1 MSEWLDQLQKEIAA
15 LRSSIRIEK
24 ILKGFSTDEKY
35 RVYLSNGENRLLRI
49 FKLDQWDQ
57 KKAEYDMIKTIQN
70 LGVKA
75 SLPIELGMIPAM
87 DIGYMVLSYLDGEDA
102 RDVLPELSAEE
113 QRQIGYLAGCD
124 LASMHQLPA
133 PTYVSSWYERCIQKH
148 RNYVRAYQ
156 ESSLEITH
164 ADKINAFIEDH
175 LTYLKNRPN
184 RFLHDDFHV
193 GNLIVHERQYAGV
206 IDFNRYDWGDPIHE
220 FTKLAF
226 FSREISVPF
235 CNGQITGYFHNEE
248 PPDSFWILYSVY
260 TAMTIFSSVVWTGRV
275 VPSLLDDMN
284 QRVNKVI
291 EEHQA
296 FERTIPVWFC
306 RSEAHT

>member
-1 MSEWLDQLQKEIAA
+1 MSEWIDKLQKEITA
-15 LRSSIRIEK
+15 LRDSIHIEK

-49 FKLDQWDQ
+49 FKLDQWAQ
-57 KKAEYDMIKTIQN
+57 KKAEYDIIKTIQT

-75 SLPIELGMIPAM
+75 SSPIELGMIPGR

-102 RDVLPELSAEE
+102 RDVLPELSVEE
-113 QRQIGYLAGCD
+113 QQQIGYLAGCD
-124 LASMHQLPA
+124 LASMHQLSA
-133 PTYVSSWYERCIQKH
+133 PTSVSSWYERCIQKH

-164 ADKINAFIEDH
+164 ADKINVFIEDH

-235 CNGQITGYFHNEE
+235 CNGQIMGYFHNEE

-296 FERTIPVWFC
+296 FECTIPVWFS
-306 RSEAHT
+306 RTETHK